1 MKKPRSLTLEQ
12 AVAELE
18 RLGAEVRSMATQL
31 AILRARVTDLEQW
44 EKDIAAASI
53 RKHVGK
59 RGRKHVRKHAT
70 IRKYVSVR
78 KH

>member
-1 MKKPRSLTLEQ
+1 MKRPRRGLTLEQ

-18 RLGAEVRSMATQL
+18 RLGAEVRSMTTQL
-31 AILRARVTDLEQW
+31 VSLRARVTDLEQW

-59 RGRKHVRKHAT
+59 R
-70 IRKYVSVR
+70 IRKYVGLKVR

>member
-1 MKKPRSLTLEQ
+1 MKRPRRGLTLEQ

-18 RLGAEVRSMATQL
+18 RLGAEVRSMTTQL
-31 AILRARVTDLEQW
+31 VSLRARVTDLEQW

-59 RGRKHVRKHAT
+59 RLRKYAGMKVRKH
-70 IRKYVSVR
+70 
-78 KH
+78 

>member
-1 MKKPRSLTLEQ
+1 MKRPRRGLTLEQ

-18 RLGAEVRSMATQL
+18 RLGAEVRSMTTQL
-31 AILRARVTDLEQW
+31 VSLRARVTDLEQW

-59 RGRKHVRKHAT
+59 RVRKHVGLKIRKH
-70 IRKYVSVR
+70 
-78 KH
+78 

>member
-1 MKKPRSLTLEQ
+1 MT
-12 AVAELE
+12 
-18 RLGAEVRSMATQL
+18 TQL
-31 AILRARVTDLEQW
+31 ASLRARVTDLEQW

>member
-1 MKKPRSLTLEQ
+1 MKRPRRGLTLEQ

-18 RLGAEVRSMATQL
+18 RLGAEVRSMTTQL
-31 AILRARVTDLEQW
+31 VSLRARVTDLEQW
-44 EKDIAAASI
+44 EKDIAAASV

-59 RGRKHVRKHAT
+59 RVRKHPGLKA
-70 IRKYVSVR
+70 R

>member
-1 MKKPRSLTLEQ
+1 MKRPRRGLTLEQ

-18 RLGAEVRSMATQL
+18 RLGAEVRSMTTQL
-31 AILRARVTDLEQW
+31 VSLRARVTDLEQW
-44 EKDIAAASI
+44 EKDIAAASV

-59 RGRKHVRKHAT
+59 RVRKHAGL
-70 IRKYVSVR
+70 KVR

>member
-1 MKKPRSLTLEQ
+1 MKRPRRGLTLEQ

-18 RLGAEVRSMATQL
+18 RLGAEVRSMTTQL
-31 AILRARVTDLEQW
+31 VSLRARVTDLEQW

-59 RGRKHVRKHAT
+59 RVRKYVGMKVRKH
-70 IRKYVSVR
+70 
-78 KH
+78 

>member
-1 MKKPRSLTLEQ
+1 MKRPRRGLTLEQ

-18 RLGAEVRSMATQL
+18 RLGAEVRSMTTQL
-31 AILRARVTDLEQW
+31 VSLRARVTDLEQW
-44 EKDIAAASI
+44 EKDIAAASV

-59 RGRKHVRKHAT
+59 RVRKHVGLK
-70 IRKYVSVR
+70 VR

>member
-1 MKKPRSLTLEQ
+1 MKRPRRGLTLEQ

-18 RLGAEVRSMATQL
+18 RLGAEVRSMTTQL
-31 AILRARVTDLEQW
+31 VSLRARVTDLEQW

-59 RGRKHVRKHAT
+59 RVRKHVGVKIRKH
-70 IRKYVSVR
+70 
-78 KH
+78 

>member
-1 MKKPRSLTLEQ
+1 MKRPRRGLTLEQ

-18 RLGAEVRSMATQL
+18 RLGAEVRSMTTQL
-31 AILRARVTDLEQW
+31 VSLRARVTDLEQW

-59 RGRKHVRKHAT
+59 R
-70 IRKYVSVR
+70 IRKYVGMKVR

>member
-1 MKKPRSLTLEQ
+1 MKRPRRGLTLEQ

-18 RLGAEVRSMATQL
+18 RLGAEVRSMTTQL
-31 AILRARVTDLEQW
+31 ASLRARVTDLEQW

-59 RGRKHVRKHAT
+59 AARKYVGHKVRKH
-70 IRKYVSVR
+70 
-78 KH
+78 